1 MASLEEVIH
10 GSLAAYLSAGRS
22 PLNARIALLR
32 QGHPGL
38 TDEVLTGHFRGFL
51 SPLAADIEGAF
62 PREAGKIL
70 EALVPISLDLL
81 AKHFI
86 GPETRS
92 PLLEELWRSVLPK
105 AGTLDEDP
113 LGTAALLT
121 NGGVALSDFSQDAVR
136 RWAALMEAAA
146 PLCKSMTHLRDA
158 GLAAAWRAGVAHARE
173 PACDALSRLPPE
185 AARSALG
192 LGPGPALDGR
202 VWTTD
207 RWWWEGAPRRLR
219 CVREVGDFM
228 GFGGPFRVPPRAGAG
243 SGGEILISDGDRVW
257 HLHADVFGATL
268 VVFPEGGPVCPK
280 DGSFSVD
287 QRGRIVHP
295 AAPEPLQWD
304 FPFNT
309 QASDG
314 EVLAV
319 TSPFSHRVFLFAYA
333 PEGPK

>member
-1 MASLEEVIH
+1 MEEVIH

-70 EALVPISLDLL
+70 EAISLDLL

-158 GLAAAWRAGVAHARE
+158 GLAAAWRAGVHPRPPVQRWAWARGQ
-173 PACDALSRLPPE
+173 PSTAGYGRPTGGGGKGRPDDSDACGRSGISWGSAAPSAYPPGR
-185 AARSALG
+185 AR
-192 LGPGPALDGR
+192 
-202 VWTTD
+202 
-207 RWWWEGAPRRLR
+207 
-219 CVREVGDFM
+219 
-228 GFGGPFRVPPRAGAG
+228 GAG
-243 SGGEILISDGDRVW
+243 E
-257 HLHADVFGATL
+257 
-268 VVFPEGGPVCPK
+268 K
-280 DGSFSVD
+280 
-287 QRGRIVHP
+287 
-295 AAPEPLQWD
+295 
-304 FPFNT
+304 
-309 QASDG
+309 
-314 EVLAV
+314 
-319 TSPFSHRVFLFAYA
+319 Y
-333 PEGPK
+333 